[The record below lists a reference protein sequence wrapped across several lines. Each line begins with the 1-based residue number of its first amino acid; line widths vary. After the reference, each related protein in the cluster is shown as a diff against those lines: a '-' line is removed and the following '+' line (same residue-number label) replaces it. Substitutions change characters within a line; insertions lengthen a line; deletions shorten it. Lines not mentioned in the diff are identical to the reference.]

1 MPFTTLTTRRQIPS
15 QKVTMDVLETE
26 MRLQTIIFLLGL
38 VATPVHAEEPVKVAE
53 GVCTFPWGDTPCDKY
68 LYKGNVYI
76 LVWKD
81 GEIWRLVKLTAEGE
95 QLIFQAPTRYWT

>member
-1 MPFTTLTTRRQIPS
+1 MKPIAILAILILGMTDAS
-15 QKVTMDVLETE
+15 ATE
-26 MRLQTIIFLLGL
+26 PL
-38 VATPVHAEEPVKVAE
+38 KVAE
-53 GVCTFPWGDTPCDKY
+53 GVCTVPWGETPCDKY

-81 GEIWRLVKLTAEGE
+81 GE

>member
-1 MPFTTLTTRRQIPS
+1 
-15 QKVTMDVLETE
+15 
-26 MRLQTIIFLLGL
+26 MRLIATLAILTL
-38 VATPVHAEEPVKVAE
+38 VVMPVSATEPVKIAE

-81 GEIWRLVKLTAEGE
+81 GEIWRLVKLTPDGE
-95 QLIFQAPTRYWT
+95 VLIYQSPKRYLT